1 MSIVPLED
9 IHSERLEDY
18 FRAQNVSLE
27 IIHWKY
33 FDRSFNASGRRGY
46 VWENNNRVVGLIG
59 LIPFILQHD
68 GQRIDSTWG
77 CDWFVT
83 DYQKNPLIG
92 VSLLRR
98 AINSTDCFLAVG
110 GTPHSRKPI
119 RQTAQH
125 VADDGAITLELPLRL
140 GALTK
145 RLEARIPIMQRLSRG
160 AIDDF
165 PIRWVRRPGATSGV
179 QWQKGVADALGPL
192 LESRSPAGWSP
203 SYDLEYVD
211 WQIGRCPAL
220 ESWTCFFQDGRGP
233 LAAVLLWRLKG
244 SRRSWR
250 LAFWVVPGSEE
261 VLEHV
266 LDNAISRV
274 YGEGAVSV
282 FAMVSSS
289 DHDYLK
295 LMKSRGFIER
305 GRDPVFVCS
314 PRGKPVEFADVTDLN
329 YLATDLAYRL

>member
-1 MSIVPLED
+1 MPIVALED
-9 IHSERLEDY
+9 ANQEHLEEY
-18 FRAQNVSLE
+18 LLGQGMSLE
-27 IIHWKY
+27 MIRWKY
-33 FDRSFNASGRRGY
+33 FDRSFNASGQRGY
-46 VWENNNRVVGLIG
+46 VWENNGHVVGLIG
-59 LIPFILQHD
+59 LIPFRLQHD
-68 GQRIDSTWG
+68 GQRINSVWG

-110 GTPHSRKPI
+110 GTQHSQKPI
-119 RQTAQH
+119 RKAAQY
-125 VADDGAITLELPLRL
+125 VADDGAIKLELPLRL
-140 GALTK
+140 GSLTE
-145 RLEARIPIMQRLSRG
+145 RLEVRFPTMKRFSRG
-160 AIDDF
+160 AIDDL
-165 PIRWVRRPGATSGV
+165 PIRRVRRPGTMSGL

-192 LESRSPAGWSP
+192 LESLSPPGWSP
-203 SYDLEYVD
+203 SYNLEYVD

-233 LAAVLLWRLKG
+233 LAAALLWRLKG
-244 SRRSWR
+244 STRSWR

-295 LMKSRGFIER
+295 RMKSRGFIER
-305 GRDPVFVCS
+305 GRDPVFVCP
-314 PRGKPVEFADVTDLN
+314 PRGKSVEFADVTN
-329 YLATDLAYRL
+329 MNFLATDLAYRL